1 MIRFLDEIYTFPHHE
16 VQVNY
21 LMLSI
26 RISVIIFGLIM
37 GIIMARLVYKKIV
50 KNNK

>member
-1 MIRFLDEIYTFPHHE
+1 MIRFLDEINTFSHHE
-16 VQVNY
+16 VYVYY
-21 LMLSI
+21 LMFSI
-26 RISVIIFGLIM
+26 RISVIILGLIL